1 MQNAKEE
8 YVWSWAIVRRF
19 SWQISCI
26 PSIQEKYDAMIKC
39 KRERIKFV
47 RLVGILGNRWLC
59 VAGKRK
65 KCQLSGYEPLDDG
78 RL

>member
-47 RLVGILGNRWLC
+47 SLVGIWETDGFVSL
-59 VAGKRK
+59 AKEK